1 MMLGASLASCFF
13 IFSSSLFGMPISG
26 THTVVGSL
34 IGAGIVGAG
43 GENIN
48 WSKLSTIVLSWF
60 VSPLL
65 TALISYCLFMLI
77 CFTTLGGKGAT
88 HHEFKR

>member
-1 MMLGASLASCFF
+1 MLGASLASCFF

-43 GENIN
+43 VNNID
-48 WSKLSTIVLSWF
+48 WSKISTIVLSWF
-60 VSPLL
+60 VSPVL
-65 TALISYCLFMLI
+65 TAFISYNLFMII
-77 CFTTLGGKGAT
+77 CYSTLGGKGVN
-88 HHEFKR
+88 EFKR